1 MSPSTLFTQYLL
13 QYMSRSN
20 ATNRARQNADYA
32 VYRPCRLSTFLSY
45 ACLHLNLWLTF
56 IGSRYKIVFNI
67 SESLLFITKPE
78 VIGSLHSKF
87 PTQFLSPVYWIKSY
101 ILRFCSR
108 WINNKLRYNEH
119 NFVTWAKK
127 MWIKVKG
134 ATRYKKEKNSVC
146 TVCRLRGLRFG
157 VTDTRYSNVTC
168 TVRDAEWTKSTQR
181 NKIKTFLKRKG
192 TRL

>member
-13 QYMSRSN
+13 HYMSRSN
-20 ATNRARQNADYA
+20 TTNRSRQNADYA
-32 VYRPCRLSTFLSY
+32 AYRPCRLSTFLSY
-45 ACLHLNLWLTF
+45 TCLHLLLWLAF

-78 VIGSLHSKF
+78 VIGSLHRRF
-87 PTQFLSPVYWIKSY
+87 PHTIFFTRLLNQSY
-101 ILRFCSR
+101 ILRLCSR
-108 WINNKLRYNEH
+108 WINNKLIHIQH

-127 MWIKVKG
+127 MWVKVKG
-134 ATRYKKEKNSVC
+134 ATRYKREKNSVC
-146 TVCRLRGLRFG
+146 TVCSLRGLRFG

-168 TVRDAEWTKSTQR
+168 TVRDTERTKSTQT